1 MTTLFGNLLGGRSLR
16 TRPAKIYFV
25 PCSSL
30 FASCLP
36 QDPGAEA
43 FVLSAASIKGQAD
56 HRLRPLNHLLL
67 NKKVPPTCNLEEGA
81 NFRCCYITLIVY
93 SRTGKPT
100 LKKLQY
106 ALLASSTYKAV
117 LTFTLIPALNRDK
130 IDFSEL
136 KDRLDY
142 AESTQPARTTQRKN
156 I

>member
-1 MTTLFGNLLGGRSLR
+1 MNPSLPPRSHSMTTLFGNLLGGRSLR

-100 LKKLQY
+100 LKKTSVCSPSFKYLQGY
-106 ALLASSTYKAV
+106 AHLY
-117 LTFTLIPALNRDK
+117 FNP
-130 IDFSEL
+130 
-136 KDRLDY
+136 
-142 AESTQPARTTQRKN
+142 STQQRQDRFL
-156 I
+156 